1 MRTGLVRSLHVKAL
15 AAKERKFDPWDTHMV
30 ERENHSRKLPSDLH
44 TGTVAH
50 KPKMSECMVCCD
62 V

>member
-50 KPKMSECMVCCD
+50 KPK
-62 V
+62 